1 MNNRQTDIL
10 NAVLIIL
17 SLALAFLL
25 PFELFVFSYVV
36 LGPLHY
42 LTEINWLNGR
52 SFFVARKK
60 WIWVFLILCIIISLP
75 AILRFPVFA
84 EWKDRTAI
92 KQVTTIISKS
102 FPVIILGMLF
112 FAVGLIYLKKQSHIL
127 MALIASM
134 FSAFLI
140 IHYVP
145 YSFIIAGIFLP
156 TIVHVYLFT
165 LLFMLSG
172 TLANKSKPGI
182 IAVVLLMICPLVIIL
197 FPLPALEYAIP
208 GSSES
213 AYIIN
218 RFSTL
223 NIHLAKLL
231 KPFGLDNYQQMS
243 AAGIRIQIFI
253 AFCYTYHYLNWFSK
267 TSIIGWNKSM
277 TKPATF
283 IILTLWIGSLLLYW
297 YNTRI
302 GYTALFFLSI
312 THVFLEFPL
321 NIVSIKGISSR
332 FRSALHR
339 S

>member
-10 NAVLIIL
+10 NVVLIVL

-60 WIWVFLILCIIISLP
+60 WIWIFLILCIIISLP
-75 AILRFPVFA
+75 AMLRFPVFS
-84 EWKDRTAI
+84 ERKDHSTI
-92 KQVTTIISKS
+92 KQVTAFISKS

-127 MALIASM
+127 IALIASM
-134 FSAFLI
+134 LSAFLI

-172 TLANKSKPGI
+172 TFANKSKPGML
-182 IAVVLLMICPLVIIL
+182 AVVLLMICPLVIIL
-197 FPLPALEYAIP
+197 FPLPALEYAVP

-223 NIHLAKLL
+223 NIHMAKVL
-231 KPFGLDNYQQMS
+231 KPFGLDSYQQIS
-243 AAGIRIQIFI
+243 VAGIRIQIFI

-267 TSIIGWNKSM
+267 TSIIGWDKSL
-277 TKPATF
+277 TKPGTF
-283 IILTLWIGSLLLYW
+283 VILALWVGSLLLYW

-321 NIVSIKGISSR
+321 NIVSIRNIAGKLRNS
-332 FRSALHR
+332 
-339 S
+339 

>member
-1 MNNRQTDIL
+1 MNNKQTDIL
-10 NAVLIIL
+10 NVFLIIL
-17 SLALAFLL
+17 SLALAFLI
-25 PFELFVFSYVV
+25 PFELFIFSYVV

-42 LTEINWLNGR
+42 LTEINWLNGK
-52 SFFVARKK
+52 SFFVAQKK

-75 AILRFPVFA
+75 AMLRFPIFS
-84 EWKDRTAI
+84 EWKDQVAI
-92 KQVTTIISKS
+92 KQVTTFISKS

-112 FAVGLIYLKKQSHIL
+112 FAVGLIYLKKQSHIII
-127 MALIASM
+127 ALLTSM
-134 FSAFLI
+134 LSAFLI
-140 IHYVP
+140 IHFVP

-172 TLANKSKPGI
+172 TLVNKSKPGML
-182 IAVVLLMICPLVIIL
+182 AVVLLMICPIVIIL
-197 FPLPALEYAIP
+197 FPLPALEYAVP

-218 RFSTL
+218 RFATL
-223 NIHLAKLL
+223 NNHLAKLL
-231 KPFGLDNYQQMS
+231 KPFGLDSYQQLS
-243 AAGIRIQIFI
+243 ATGIRIQVFI

-267 TSIIGWNKSM
+267 TSIIGWNKSL
-277 TKPATF
+277 TKPGTF

-321 NIVSIKGISSR
+321 NITSIRGIAGKLKNS
-332 FRSALHR
+332 
-339 S
+339 